1 MCLCTSVSVC
11 LFLRLSLCLSA
22 CVYLSAPV
30 HPDRLKR
37 CIPNNADCV
46 CVRCE
51 YAYIYAGLR
60 DEVWI
65 ACLHLVQIAFISTQK
80 YEDVNNAETSNLA

>member
-1 MCLCTSVSVC
+1 MSLFASLSVFFCVC
-11 LFLRLSLCLSA
+11 LFTCTGSSRLTKA
-22 CVYLSAPV
+22 
-30 HPDRLKR
+30 
-37 CIPNNADCV
+37 CIPDNADYV

-65 ACLHLVQIAFISTQK
+65 ACLHLVQIAVISTQK
-80 YEDVNNAETSNLA
+80 